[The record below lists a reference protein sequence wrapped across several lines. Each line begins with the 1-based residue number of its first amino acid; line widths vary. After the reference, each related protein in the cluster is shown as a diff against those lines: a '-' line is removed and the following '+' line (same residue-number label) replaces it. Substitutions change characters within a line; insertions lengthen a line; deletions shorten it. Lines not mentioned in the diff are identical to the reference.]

1 MGINELEKK
10 AIILRDLVYN
20 KQITYEEAKKYINSN
35 LIII

>member
-1 MGINELEKK
+1 MEIKDLQEQ

-20 KQITYEEAKKYINSN
+20 KQITYKEAKKYINSN